1 LLSFWDLN
9 FIQGKNMKLK
19 IVAVLMALSLLFS
32 TNATASFFTTPTTQE
47 QILALVSKLSDDIG
61 LMADRILVMADK
73 IGEMADKIGE
83 MADRIVQT
91 EQLMADLTQNLAESS
106 ATTTP
111 TVIISSTTQNLLD
124 TEQVPEFILNMPA
137 QQMLIYISSSL
148 TMQSNTTCIVV
159 NTPSELS
166 LQWAELKSLATNNKI
181 YIAVK
186 TINENQI
193 SSLSNVLTYTTLY

>member
-1 LLSFWDLN
+1 
-9 FIQGKNMKLK
+9 
-19 IVAVLMALSLLFS
+19 
-32 TNATASFFTTPTTQE
+32 
-47 QILALVSKLSDDIG
+47 
-61 LMADRILVMADK
+61 MADRILV
-73 IGEMADKIGE
+73 MADKIGE

-159 NTPSELS
+159 NTPSELA